1 MLKNIGIAALLISG
15 LYTDVQLWAC
25 KQAAA
30 QKSDQ
35 VLPDGIVIH
44 RRMLTFPQCL
54 GPDKADPDWVHD
66 GPCETTDIGFID
78 KQRHVHFKGHPTD
91 AEICDVVS
99 WLADSGYLQR

>member
-1 MLKNIGIAALLISG
+1 MIKNIGIAVLLLSD

-35 VLPDGIVIH
+35 VLPVGSVIH
-44 RRMLTFPQCL
+44 RRMFKFPQYL
-54 GPDKADPDWVHD
+54 GPDKADPEWVHD

-91 AEICDVVS
+91 AQICDVVS
-99 WLADSGYLQR
+99 RLADSGYLQR

>member
-25 KQAAA
+25 KQAVA

-35 VLPDGIVIH
+35 VLPDGSIIH

-78 KQRHVHFKGHPTD
+78 KQRHVHFTHQSAIKTTFLLYVT
-91 AEICDVVS
+91 I
-99 WLADSGYLQR
+99 SGAIARE

>member
-1 MLKNIGIAALLISG
+1 MSSFGHASKPQHRNRIRFCPTAF
-15 LYTDVQLWAC
+15 
-25 KQAAA
+25 
-30 QKSDQ
+30 
-35 VLPDGIVIH
+35 IH

-91 AEICDVVS
+91 GEICDVVS
-99 WLADSGYLQR
+99 RLADSGYLQS